1 MNGHSHDVPCTWW
14 LSWLA
19 AAYRK
24 VLVGTG
30 WAIIAQTDV
39 ETTPVGV
46 LFLALCRQFQSGGAF
61 TGQRA
66 LNMKS

>member
-1 MNGHSHDVPCTWW
+1 MSGHSHDVPCTWW
-14 LSWLA
+14 LVL

-24 VLVGTG
+24 VLVSTG
-30 WAIIAQTDV
+30 WAIIAQTGV